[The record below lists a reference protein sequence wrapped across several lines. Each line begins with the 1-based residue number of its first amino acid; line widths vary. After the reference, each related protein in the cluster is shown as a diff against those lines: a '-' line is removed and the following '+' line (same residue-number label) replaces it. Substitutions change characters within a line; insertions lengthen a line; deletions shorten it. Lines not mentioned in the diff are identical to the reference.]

1 MRTILTILTLLIIT
15 SCSFN
20 RTYKN
25 RESDKKDAE
34 KITEKFYYSQTY
46 GNPQDGINLYS
57 EKFFAVTNREQLNL
71 MIERS
76 KNEYGQITEYKLKK
90 WETFVEEGTNP
101 KSEYL
106 LTYDVKREK
115 QTIQETFSLLKED
128 GIIRIVGYN
137 ITELY

>member
-1 MRTILTILTLLIIT
+1 MTN
-15 SCSFN
+15 S
-20 RTYKN
+20 
-25 RESDKKDAE
+25 
-34 KITEKFYYSQTY
+34 
-46 GNPQDGINLYS
+46 INLYS